1 MPLSRDQI
9 LAAQDIERELVSVPE
24 WGGEVW
30 VYGLTGAE
38 LDQFQLEITRMKGQK
53 AEVDL
58 ANVRSKLA
66 ALAMRDDGGKRLFSD
81 ADVDVLSQK
90 SARPLARV
98 FDAAQRLSGLT
109 ADEVE
114 RIRKN

>member
-1 MPLSRDQI
+1 MALTREQI
-9 LAAQDIERELVSVPE
+9 LAAPDIERELVQVPE
-24 WGGEVW
+24 WGGDVW

-66 ALAMRDDGGKRLFSD
+66 ALAMRDESGARLFTD
-81 ADVDVLSQK
+81 ADVQVLSAK
-90 SARPLARV
+90 SAKPLARV
-98 FDAAQRLSGLT
+98 FDVAQRLSGLT
-109 ADEVE
+109 TDEVE